1 MAVQQADFE
10 LVAHARQRFPEHLAK
25 VDDRQLRDFVASV
38 RKLAAGYDVVNQDDV
53 ATAVDLTIMYGEDFY
68 RQEWASDIFDV
79 ASWSSADMMS
89 ALRDRVRAVEPG
101 I

>member
-1 MAVQQADFE
+1 
-10 LVAHARQRFPEHLAK
+10 
-25 VDDRQLRDFVASV
+25 
-38 RKLAAGYDVVNQDDV
+38 
-53 ATAVDLTIMYGEDFY
+53 MYGEDFY